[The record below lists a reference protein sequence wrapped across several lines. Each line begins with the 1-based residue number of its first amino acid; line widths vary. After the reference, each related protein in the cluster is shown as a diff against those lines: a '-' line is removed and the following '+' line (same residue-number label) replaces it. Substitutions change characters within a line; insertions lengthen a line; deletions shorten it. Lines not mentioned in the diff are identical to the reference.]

1 MKLFFKS
8 KKLWLLV
15 AALVIIFLILP
26 MALTAHLYNDVF
38 GVRVDVTDNYYD
50 YIKEKR
56 PGFIR
61 EGVKFSSN
69 RGQQLQGYFY
79 RYAAEDYKG
88 LVVMAHGMGGGQ
100 DSYIAE
106 AQYLATNGYL
116 VFCYDNTGTNES
128 EGKALIG
135 LSQSTIDLDY
145 AISFVESI
153 TELGRFPLVLY
164 GHSWG
169 GFAVTSVGN
178 FDHRVKGIV
187 SVAGFEKNSNVL
199 KQQGRKLLGDFV
211 GVFMPYVNLY
221 ERILFGANARYTGTN
236 GLENSTAKVLIIQSE
251 DDQIVDYNENF
262 MAYKNAFADNDRF
275 TFLSIP
281 DHGHNAVLSP
291 RANFS
296 IQQLRKQMEALG
308 EDTQSDEYRKLKS
321 EEFSLILDLD
331 REIMDSIVGF
341 YDSVCIPPP
350 AAN

>member
-1 MKLFFKS
+1 MKMLLKS
-8 KKLWLLV
+8 KKLWLWV
-15 AALVIIFLILP
+15 AALVTIFFIIP

-79 RYAAEDYKG
+79 RYSAEDYKG

-106 AQYLATNGYL
+106 AQYLAKNGYL

-128 EGKALIG
+128 EGKAHIG

-178 FDHRVKGIV
+178 FNHNVKGIV

-221 ERILFGANARYTGTN
+221 ERIL
-236 GLENSTAKVLIIQSE
+236 
-251 DDQIVDYNENF
+251 
-262 MAYKNAFADNDRF
+262 
-275 TFLSIP
+275 
-281 DHGHNAVLSP
+281 
-291 RANFS
+291 
-296 IQQLRKQMEALG
+296 
-308 EDTQSDEYRKLKS
+308 
-321 EEFSLILDLD
+321 
-331 REIMDSIVGF
+331 
-341 YDSVCIPPP
+341 
-350 AAN
+350 